1 MKSILFISPTG
12 DFGNGAELSI
22 YQLMKQLVRQ
32 GYQVFNTYP
41 SFFPSIEEN
50 YRSAF
55 EKIGVVPICVPGL
68 RWWPDSPIGDASL
81 PADSSADKQAVE
93 DLRAIIRQNNITCV
107 LTNTVNTYHGA
118 IAANQEN
125 VKHIWLIHE
134 FPEEDFAY
142 YRNKIAFIHDSSDAV
157 FCVAGA
163 LNDCLNKLFKP
174 FEVGAFLP
182 YVEHSADCHSIANN
196 ELPNTHNP
204 ADTSKPTNADQ
215 PERNDSLAE
224 NNRASIVAQ
233 TSNNAQPSNNA
244 RSQNIQHSPNVSPKH
259 RLISIGLIT
268 ENKNQ
273 LELLE
278 AYSLLP
284 QKIQEN
290 LEVVFIGAKMD
301 EYQARCNEF
310 IQRSNLE
317 RISFSGFQDNPWAY
331 VCANDIVVL
340 TSKSETFGCVY
351 AEAII
356 NGTPVIASNNAG
368 YETVH
373 NYFDAGTLYLL
384 GNAEALA
391 NTIESTLE
399 NFTEIKQKSIELAPK
414 ARAIYNAEN
423 AYSEILTEIAR
434 NNKPRH
440 KWGCNLK
447 KANKLT
453 RAKTKT
459 LPHTLAL

>member
-1 MKSILFISPTG
+1 MVKRLKSILFISPTG
-12 DFGNGAELSI
+12 DFGNGAERSI
-22 YQLMKQLVRQ
+22 YQLMKQLVRL
-32 GYQVFNTYP
+32 GYQVFNAYP

-55 EKIGVVPICVPGL
+55 EEIGVVPICVPGL
-68 RWWPDSPIGDASL
+68 RWWPDSPIGDALL
-81 PADSSADKQAVE
+81 PADSPADEQAVE
-93 DLRAIIRQNNITCV
+93 ALCAIIRQNDITCV
-107 LTNTVNTYHGA
+107 LTNTVNIYHGA
-118 IAANQEN
+118 IATKQEN

-142 YRNKIAFIHDSSDAV
+142 YRNKIAFIHNSSDAV

-182 YVEHSADCHSIANN
+182 FVEHSVDCHSIADNK
-196 ELPNTHNP
+196 LSNTNNP
-204 ADTSKPTNADQ
+204 ADASKPTNADQ
-215 PERNDSLAE
+215 PEKNSSLAG

-233 TSNNAQPSNNA
+233 TSNNAQPSDNTHPQNA
-244 RSQNIQHSPNVSPKH
+244 QRSPNVSPKH

-290 LEVVFIGAKMD
+290 LEVVFIGAKID
-301 EYQARCNEF
+301 EYQAHCDEF
-310 IQRSNLE
+310 IQHSNLE
-317 RISFSGFQDNPWAY
+317 RISFLGFQDNPWVYA
-331 VCANDIVVL
+331 CANDIVVL

-351 AEAII
+351 AEAVI

-368 YETVH
+368 YETIH
-373 NYFDAGTLYLL
+373 NHFDTGTLYPL
-384 GNAEALA
+384 GNTEALA
-391 NTIESTLE
+391 NTIESTLQ
-399 NFTEIKQKSIELAPK
+399 NFAEIKQEAVNLAPK

-447 KANKLT
+447 KANKLC
-453 RAKTKT
+453 T
-459 LPHTLAL
+459 LSH